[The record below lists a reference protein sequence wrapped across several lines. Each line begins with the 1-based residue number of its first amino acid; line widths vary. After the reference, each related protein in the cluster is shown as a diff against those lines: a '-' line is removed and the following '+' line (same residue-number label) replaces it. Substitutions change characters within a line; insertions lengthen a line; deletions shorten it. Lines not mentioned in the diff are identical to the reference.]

1 MNFYKYF
8 TLLLTI
14 ACFSLLEAQPLRFI
28 DASVDSVKAV
38 ASHVDPTSDDG
49 WVISTIVNDSIVQF
63 SKFDYC
69 GKVEWNKWLYSKGKI
84 NNSSTSI
91 LNDKIYFS
99 ANFSDSTKKGIFVV
113 TANMNGLVSKSKL
126 LSFRD
131 MNFYS
136 NPKIVFSG
144 NDLYMGVNVG
154 NDNDRTRF
162 TLIKMDTSL
171 NPIETRRLENEKEV
185 HDFSIDG
192 NKKFYA
198 TLNSNEFIRFD
209 NAGTVDYTRRYATSF
224 DKFGD
229 NIIIGNNN
237 VFLLGY
243 RLRGNIPFMRM
254 VKLSLDG
261 EYQNHS
267 EFLTYDPRV
276 PVKAMTDKSNIYVI
290 NVDTTESKG
299 VRNMYC
305 SIFNN
310 LGNLSNRITNELL
323 KNASE
328 IRSLDVAYLENEKNI
343 ISAGVIE
350 DSIFHSKQTAT
361 FENACGD
368 SLKLIAFGRDTIVTD
383 TLINDRWLK
392 FVNPAAN
399 DINDS
404 LGVKELKVSRLCEK
418 FDLKDGEV
426 KSQECRG
433 ATVTIGNTNG
443 YPNATYNWSNGA
455 TTPSIKVVVPTEVSQ
470 TIKYC
475 DKTVTITYKVEVFSP
490 IVPSPINYPEGCPN
504 DLILLQIQA
513 PEHYSRLI
521 EWNDKSKESTKKRAY
536 SPSPNTTLSDTV
548 ILSYC
553 KNVPGSQEIKFEQKH
568 IFRSKEVPKVNAP
581 AELEMA
587 LCPVKDTF
595 FTVMFDSVS
604 NKIEFEWN
612 DNSKL
617 PYLDFIYTAANV
629 NQMNTV
635 MIKFY
640 CDERSAVPFK
650 TITQKH
656 TARLAGN
663 CIDVKFPNIVSSVSE
678 NELNRVFIPFF
689 VDKADKALLASYKLK
704 IYNRWGKKVF
714 ESDNVDKGWDLQY
727 KDEPAA
733 IDTYI
738 YVCEVKDVSGNVSEF
753 KGDVTVVR

>member
-392 FVNPAAN
+392 FVNPSTN

-404 LGVKELKVSRLCEK
+404 IGVKELKVSRLCEK

-433 ATVTIGNTNG
+433 ATVTTGNTNG

-455 TTPSIKVVVPTEVSQ
+455 TTPSIQVVVPTEVSQ

-475 DKTVTITYKVEVFSP
+475 DKTVTITYKVEVISP
-490 IVPSPINYPEGCPN
+490 LVPNPVNYPTACPN
-504 DLILLQIQA
+504 TPITLISQANPSHPSMQFVWSNNTSLQTLNSL
-513 PEHYSRLI
+513 YS
-521 EWNDKSKESTKKRAY
+521 DKF
-536 SPSPNTTLSDTV
+536 NTEKTETV
-548 ILSYC
+548 IISYC

-568 IFRSKEVPKVNAP
+568 VFKTLNPTVSAPSEVNLKV
-581 AELEMA
+581 
-587 LCPVKDTF
+587 CPTKDTF
-595 FTVMFDSVS
+595 FRATFES
-604 NKIEFEWN
+604 NLSRIGFEW
-612 DNSKL
+612 DDKSKF
-617 PYLDFIYTAANV
+617 PEYNFKYSTANL

-635 MIKFY
+635 TMKFY
-640 CDERSAVPFK
+640 CDDKSIEPYM

-656 TARLAGN
+656 IAMLDEN
-663 CIDVKFPNIVSSVSE
+663 CVNVKFPNVVSINFE
-678 NELNRVFIPFF
+678 NENNRVFKPFF
-689 VDKADKALLASYKLK
+689 VNEEDKSNLASYKLK
-704 IYNRWGKKVF
+704 IYNRWGNKVF
-714 ESDNVDKGWDLQY
+714 ESSKVSDSWNLQY

-738 YVCEVKDVSGNVSEF
+738 YICELKDLSGNVSEY
-753 KGDVTVVR
+753 KGNFTIVK

>member
-171 NPIETRRLENEKEV
+171 NPIETRRLENEKVV

-343 ISAGVIE
+343 ISSGVIE

-455 TTPSIKVVVPTEVSQ
+455 TTPSIQVVVPTEVSQ

-475 DKTVTITYKVEVFSP
+475 DKTVTITYKVEVISP
-490 IVPSPINYPEGCPN
+490 LVPNPVNYPTACPN
-504 DLILLQIQA
+504 TPITLISQANPSHPSMQFVWSNNTSLQTLNSL
-513 PEHYSRLI
+513 YS
-521 EWNDKSKESTKKRAY
+521 DKF
-536 SPSPNTTLSDTV
+536 NTEKTETV
-548 ILSYC
+548 IISYC

-568 IFRSKEVPKVNAP
+568 VFKTLNPTVSAPSEVNLKV
-581 AELEMA
+581 
-587 LCPVKDTF
+587 CPTKDTF
-595 FTVMFDSVS
+595 FRATFES
-604 NKIEFEWN
+604 NLSRIGFEW
-612 DNSKL
+612 DDKSKF
-617 PYLDFIYTAANV
+617 PEYNFKYSTANL

-635 MIKFY
+635 TMKFY
-640 CDERSAVPFK
+640 CDDKSIEPYM

-656 TARLAGN
+656 IAMLDEN
-663 CIDVKFPNIVSSVSE
+663 CVNVKFPNVVSINFE
-678 NELNRVFIPFF
+678 NENNRVFKPFF
-689 VDKADKALLASYKLK
+689 VNEEDKSNLASYKLK
-704 IYNRWGKKVF
+704 IYNRWGNKVF
-714 ESDNVDKGWDLQY
+714 ESSKVSDSWNLQY

-738 YVCEVKDVSGNVSEF
+738 YICELKDLSGNVSEY
-753 KGDVTVVR
+753 KGNFTIVK

>member
-404 LGVKELKVSRLCEK
+404 IGVKELKVSRLCEK

-455 TTPSIKVVVPTEVSQ
+455 TTPSIQVVVPTEVSQ

-504 DLILLQIQA
+504 DTIKLRVKA

-521 EWNDKSKESTKKRAY
+521 EWNDKSKDTTKVKFY
-536 SPSPNTTLSDTV
+536 SPMRNSSLSDTV
-548 ILSYC
+548 TLSYC
-553 KNVPGSQEIKFEQKH
+553 KNVPGSQEIKFTQIHNYRTHNTVSAKSE
-568 IFRSKEVPKVNAP
+568 IKV
-581 AELEMA
+581 A
-587 LCPVKDTF
+587 LCP
-595 FTVMFDSVS
+595 DSDSYFQAEYQSTHKKV
-604 NKIEFEWN
+604 EFEWDDPIRTRN
-612 DNSKL
+612 QL
-617 PYLDFIYTAANV
+617 LVFRYTSANI

-635 MIKFY
+635 QMKFY
-640 CDERSAVPFK
+640 CDSASSK
-650 TITQKH
+650 IDTTISQKH
-656 TARLAGN
+656 IASLAEK
-663 CIDVKFPNIVSSVSE
+663 CIDIKFPNVVSLNSE
-678 NELNRVFIPFF
+678 SAENKIFKAFF
-689 VDKADKALLASYKLK
+689 VKASDKNNVSTFNLK
-704 IYNRWGKKVF
+704 IYNRWGKKVY
-714 ESDNVDKGWDLQY
+714 ESSKLDEGWDLQY
-727 KDEPAA
+727 KEEPAA

>member
-276 PVKAMTDKSNIYVI
+276 TVKAMTDKSKIYVI

-475 DKTVTITYKVEVFSP
+475 DKTVTITYKVEVISP
-490 IVPSPINYPEGCPN
+490 LVPNPVNYPTACPN
-504 DLILLQIQA
+504 TPITLISQANPSHPSMQFVWSNNTSLQTLNSL
-513 PEHYSRLI
+513 YS
-521 EWNDKSKESTKKRAY
+521 DKF
-536 SPSPNTTLSDTV
+536 NTEKTETV
-548 ILSYC
+548 IISYC

-568 IFRSKEVPKVNAP
+568 VFKTLNPTVSAPSEVNLKV
-581 AELEMA
+581 
-587 LCPVKDTF
+587 CPTKDTF
-595 FTVMFDSVS
+595 FRATFES
-604 NKIEFEWN
+604 NLSRIGFEW
-612 DNSKL
+612 DDKSKF
-617 PYLDFIYTAANV
+617 PEYNFKYSTANL

-635 MIKFY
+635 TMKFY
-640 CDERSAVPFK
+640 CDDKSIEPYM

-656 TARLAGN
+656 IAMLDEN
-663 CIDVKFPNIVSSVSE
+663 CVNVKFPNVVSINFE
-678 NELNRVFIPFF
+678 NENNRVFKPFF
-689 VDKADKALLASYKLK
+689 VNEEDKSNLASYKLK
-704 IYNRWGKKVF
+704 IYNRWGNKVF
-714 ESDNVDKGWDLQY
+714 ESSKVSDSWNLQY

-738 YVCEVKDVSGNVSEF
+738 YICELKDLSGNVSEY
-753 KGDVTVVR
+753 KGNFTIVK

>member
-136 NPKIVFSG
+136 NPKIVFSD

-475 DKTVTITYKVEVFSP
+475 DKTVTITYKVEVISP
-490 IVPSPINYPEGCPN
+490 LVPNPVNYPTACPN
-504 DLILLQIQA
+504 TPITLISQANPSHPSMQFVWSNNTSLQTLNSL
-513 PEHYSRLI
+513 YS
-521 EWNDKSKESTKKRAY
+521 DKF
-536 SPSPNTTLSDTV
+536 NTEKTETV
-548 ILSYC
+548 IISYC

-568 IFRSKEVPKVNAP
+568 VFKTLNPTVSAPSEVNLKV
-581 AELEMA
+581 
-587 LCPVKDTF
+587 CPTKDTF
-595 FTVMFDSVS
+595 FRATFES
-604 NKIEFEWN
+604 NLSRIGFEW
-612 DNSKL
+612 DDKSKF
-617 PYLDFIYTAANV
+617 PEYNFKYSTANL

-635 MIKFY
+635 TMKFY
-640 CDERSAVPFK
+640 CDDKSIEPYM

-656 TARLAGN
+656 IAMLDEN
-663 CIDVKFPNIVSSVSE
+663 CVNVKFPNVVSINFE
-678 NELNRVFIPFF
+678 NENNRVFKPFF
-689 VDKADKALLASYKLK
+689 VNEEDKSNLASYKLK
-704 IYNRWGKKVF
+704 IYNRWGNKVF
-714 ESDNVDKGWDLQY
+714 ESSKVSDSWNLQY

-738 YVCEVKDVSGNVSEF
+738 YICELKDLSGNVSEY
-753 KGDVTVVR
+753 KGNFTIVK

>member
-136 NPKIVFSG
+136 NPKIVFSD

-229 NIIIGNNN
+229 NIIFGNNN

-392 FVNPAAN
+392 FVNPSAN

-404 LGVKELKVSRLCEK
+404 IGVKELKVSRLCEK

-455 TTPSIKVVVPTEVSQ
+455 TTPSIQVVVPTEVSQ

-490 IVPSPINYPEGCPN
+490 IVPSPINYPEGCPY
-504 DLILLQIQA
+504 DTIKLRVKA

-521 EWNDKSKESTKKRAY
+521 EWNDKSKDTTKVKFY
-536 SPSPNTTLSDTV
+536 SPMRNSSLSDTV
-548 ILSYC
+548 TLSYC
-553 KNVPGSQEIKFEQKH
+553 KKIKFEQKH
-568 IFRSKEVPKVNAP
+568 VFKTLNPTVSAPSEVNLKV
-581 AELEMA
+581 
-587 LCPVKDTF
+587 CPTKDTF
-595 FTVMFDSVS
+595 FRATFES
-604 NKIEFEWN
+604 NLSRIGFEW
-612 DNSKL
+612 DDKSKF
-617 PYLDFIYTAANV
+617 PEYNFKYSTANL

-635 MIKFY
+635 TMKFY
-640 CDERSAVPFK
+640 CDDKSIEPYM

-656 TARLAGN
+656 IAMLDEN
-663 CIDVKFPNIVSSVSE
+663 CVNVKFPNVVSINFE
-678 NELNRVFIPFF
+678 NENNRVFKPFF
-689 VDKADKALLASYKLK
+689 VNEEDKSNLASYKLK
-704 IYNRWGKKVF
+704 IYNRWGNKVF
-714 ESDNVDKGWDLQY
+714 ESSKVSDSWNLQY

-738 YVCEVKDVSGNVSEF
+738 YICELKDLSGNVSEY
-753 KGDVTVVR
+753 KGNFTIVK

>member
-28 DASVDSVKAV
+28 DASVDSVRAV

-185 HDFSIDG
+185 HDFSIDA

-455 TTPSIKVVVPTEVSQ
+455 TTPSIQVVVPTEVSQ

-475 DKTVTITYKVEVFSP
+475 DKTVTITYKVEVISP
-490 IVPSPINYPEGCPN
+490 LVPNPVNYPTACPN
-504 DLILLQIQA
+504 TPITLISQANPSHPSMQFVWSNNTSLQTLNSL
-513 PEHYSRLI
+513 YS
-521 EWNDKSKESTKKRAY
+521 DKF
-536 SPSPNTTLSDTV
+536 NTEKTETV
-548 ILSYC
+548 IISYC

-568 IFRSKEVPKVNAP
+568 VFKTLNPTVSAPSEVNLKV
-581 AELEMA
+581 
-587 LCPVKDTF
+587 CPTKDTF
-595 FTVMFDSVS
+595 FRATFES
-604 NKIEFEWN
+604 NLSKIGFEW
-612 DNSKL
+612 DDKSKF
-617 PYLDFIYTAANV
+617 PEYNFKYSTANL

-635 MIKFY
+635 TMKFY
-640 CDERSAVPFK
+640 CDDKSIEPYM

-656 TARLAGN
+656 IAMLDEN
-663 CIDVKFPNIVSSVSE
+663 CVNVKFPNVVSINFE
-678 NELNRVFIPFF
+678 NENNRVFKPFF
-689 VDKADKALLASYKLK
+689 VNEEDKSNLASYKLK
-704 IYNRWGKKVF
+704 IYNRWGNKVF
-714 ESDNVDKGWDLQY
+714 ESSKVSDSWNLQY

-738 YVCEVKDVSGNVSEF
+738 YICELKDLSGNVSEY
-753 KGDVTVVR
+753 KGNFTIVK

>member
-1 MNFYKYF
+1 
-8 TLLLTI
+8 
-14 ACFSLLEAQPLRFI
+14 
-28 DASVDSVKAV
+28 
-38 ASHVDPTSDDG
+38 
-49 WVISTIVNDSIVQF
+49 
-63 SKFDYC
+63 
-69 GKVEWNKWLYSKGKI
+69 
-84 NNSSTSI
+84 
-91 LNDKIYFS
+91 
-99 ANFSDSTKKGIFVV
+99 
-113 TANMNGLVSKSKL
+113 
-126 LSFRD
+126 
-131 MNFYS
+131 
-136 NPKIVFSG
+136 
-144 NDLYMGVNVG
+144 MGVNVG

-392 FVNPAAN
+392 FVNPSAN

-404 LGVKELKVSRLCEK
+404 IGVKELKVSRLCEK

-475 DKTVTITYKVEVFSP
+475 DKTVTITYKVEVISP
-490 IVPSPINYPEGCPN
+490 LVSNPVNYPTACPN
-504 DLILLQIQA
+504 TPITLISQANPSHPSMQFVWSNNTSLQTLNSL
-513 PEHYSRLI
+513 YS
-521 EWNDKSKESTKKRAY
+521 DKF
-536 SPSPNTTLSDTV
+536 NTEKTETV
-548 ILSYC
+548 IISYC

-568 IFRSKEVPKVNAP
+568 VFKTLNPTVSAPSEVNLKV
-581 AELEMA
+581 
-587 LCPVKDTF
+587 CPTKDTF
-595 FTVMFDSVS
+595 F
-604 NKIEFEWN
+604 
-612 DNSKL
+612 
-617 PYLDFIYTAANV
+617 
-629 NQMNTV
+629 
-635 MIKFY
+635 
-640 CDERSAVPFK
+640 
-650 TITQKH
+650 
-656 TARLAGN
+656 
-663 CIDVKFPNIVSSVSE
+663 
-678 NELNRVFIPFF
+678 
-689 VDKADKALLASYKLK
+689 
-704 IYNRWGKKVF
+704 
-714 ESDNVDKGWDLQY
+714 
-727 KDEPAA
+727 
-733 IDTYI
+733 
-738 YVCEVKDVSGNVSEF
+738 
-753 KGDVTVVR
+753 

>member
-69 GKVEWNKWLYSKGKI
+69 GKVEWNKWVYTKGKL

-99 ANFSDSTKKGIFVV
+99 ANFSDSAKKGIFVV

-131 MNFYS
+131 MNFFS
-136 NPKIVFSG
+136 NPKIVFSD
-144 NDLYMGVNVG
+144 NELYLGVNVG
-154 NDNDRTRF
+154 NDNDRIRF

-392 FVNPAAN
+392 FVNPSAN

-455 TTPSIKVVVPTEVSQ
+455 TTPSIQVVVPTEVSQ

-475 DKTVTITYKVEVFSP
+475 DKTVTITYKVEVISP
-490 IVPSPINYPEGCPN
+490 LVPNPVNYPTACPN
-504 DLILLQIQA
+504 TPITLISQANPSHPSMQFVWSNNTSLQTLNSL
-513 PEHYSRLI
+513 YS
-521 EWNDKSKESTKKRAY
+521 DKF
-536 SPSPNTTLSDTV
+536 NTEKTETV
-548 ILSYC
+548 IISYC

-568 IFRSKEVPKVNAP
+568 VFKTLNPTVSAPSEVNLKV
-581 AELEMA
+581 
-587 LCPVKDTF
+587 CPTKDTF
-595 FTVMFDSVS
+595 FRATFES
-604 NKIEFEWN
+604 NLSKIGFEW
-612 DNSKL
+612 DDKSKF
-617 PYLDFIYTAANV
+617 PEYNFKYSAANL

-635 MIKFY
+635 TMKFY
-640 CDERSAVPFK
+640 CDDKSIEPYI

-656 TARLAGN
+656 IAMLDEN
-663 CIDVKFPNIVSSVSE
+663 CVNVKFPNVVSINFE
-678 NELNRVFIPFF
+678 NENNRVFKPFF
-689 VDKADKALLASYKLK
+689 VNEEDKSNLASYKLK

-733 IDTYI
+733 IDTYV
-738 YVCEVKDVSGNVSEF
+738 YVCEIKDLSGNETQF
-753 KGDVTVVR
+753 KGNVTVVR